1 MTLTCADVDFDL
13 KLAEFKINGYAVFE
27 DMIPEKKIDRIRE
40 AFLPLLAHI
49 QERETEVSNV
59 ELGDP
64 RIGQGRL
71 QTTNRYTLTIPWIEP
86 FADPAIYEHPV
97 ILEFLDRFWRPDSYV
112 ITCYHSNTPCAG
124 SAFQH
129 WHRDTG
135 IAREIPHV
143 GLETVPVVGVKFPLV
158 ETSEENGSFEVL
170 PSTQYIAD
178 PGLEGRYDEILLKGH
193 FPSAHRLNL
202 KKGSMWV
209 QDVRTLHRGT
219 PNRTPDPRPELVVCY
234 CRDWFAIA
242 QNVEMPQASYESL
255 SEKGQQLLK
264 RYRKV
269 DWD

>member
-13 KLAEFKINGYAVFE
+13 KLAEFKINGYTVFE
-27 DMIPEKKIDRIRE
+27 DMIPGEKIDRIRE

-71 QTTNRYTLTIPWIEP
+71 QTTNRYTLTIPWVEP
-86 FADPAIYEHPV
+86 FADPDIYEHPV
-97 ILEFLDRFWRPDSYV
+97 ILEFLDRCWRPDSYV
-112 ITCYHSNTPCAG
+112 ITCYHSNTPCEG

-158 ETSEENGSFEVL
+158 GTSEENGSFEVL
-170 PSTQYIAD
+170 PSTQYLAD
-178 PGLEGRYDEILLKGH
+178 PELEGRYDEILLKGH

-202 KKGSMWV
+202 KKGSMWI

-219 PNRTPDPRPELVVCY
+219 PNSTPDPRPELVVCY
-234 CRDWFAIA
+234 CRDWYAIA
-242 QNVEMPQASYESL
+242 RNVEMPQAAYEAL
-255 SEKGQQLLK
+255 SAKGQQLLS

-269 DWD
+269 EWD